1 MSWKDILV
9 IVSEADAD
17 EPALALGEAL
27 ANQSGAHLAAT
38 FLTPL
43 PDEPLAYEPTV
54 VAGVWAEL
62 LGRARQEAE
71 AERKRVEDRLK
82 RFSRSCELRSAEALS
97 RDLGRVAAVHARYAD
112 VAVLTR
118 PSEDAGLE
126 LREEIIEGVL
136 FHSGRPALIA
146 PPGWKG
152 GTIGKRV
159 VIAWDASREA
169 TRALSEADDVL
180 ESAEAVT
187 VVTVDA
193 KPKMFGHGDQPGA
206 NIAGHLSRR
215 GLPAEVRN
223 VDSMGRSASLA
234 ILEEANTLGADL
246 VVMGGYAHSR
256 LRELVF
262 GGATRE
268 LLRAANVPLLMAH

>member
-1 MSWKDILV
+1 MWKDILV
-9 IVSEADAD
+9 IVSEAEAD
-17 EPALALGEAL
+17 EFALALGEAL
-27 ANQSGAHLAAT
+27 AKQCSDCHLAAA

-71 AERKRVEDRLK
+71 AERKKVEARLK
-82 RFSRSCELRSAEALS
+82 RSGSAAELRSAEALS

-112 VAVLTR
+112 VAVMTR
-118 PSEDAGLE
+118 PVEGSGAE

-146 PPGWKG
+146 PPNWQG

-159 VIAWDASREA
+159 VVAWDASREA
-169 TRALSEADDVL
+169 TRALSEADDLL
-180 ESAEAVT
+180 ESAEAVI
-187 VVTVDA
+187 VLTVDA
-193 KPKMFGHGDQPGA
+193 KPKMFGHGDQPGL
-206 NIAGHLSRR
+206 NIAGHLNRR

-234 ILEEANTLGADL
+234 ILEEAQKFNADL
-246 VVMGGYAHSR
+246 IVMGGYAHSR

-268 LLRAANVPLLMAH
+268 LLRTTTLPLLMAH